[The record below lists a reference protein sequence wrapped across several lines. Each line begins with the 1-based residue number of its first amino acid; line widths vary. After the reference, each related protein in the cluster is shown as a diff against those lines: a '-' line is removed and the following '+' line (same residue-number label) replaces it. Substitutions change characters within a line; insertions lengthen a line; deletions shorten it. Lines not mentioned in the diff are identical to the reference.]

1 MYKKDTG
8 QNLLRY
14 KFKDFKFVV
23 FDYETE
29 NLNLCCLNKPWE
41 LGYIVVEGGN
51 ITKKVNDRILWKDIN
66 ISEDAKRITKFNLED
81 YKKTAKDPQE
91 VLNGFEKYL
100 LDPNFIVIHY
110 NGFNFDNYIHQ
121 LFREK
126 LGKSPNY
133 SFLYRS
139 IDVLSLCRAFR
150 LGKHPPE
157 TREDFFFWQHQLSA
171 FYSNARLRFL
181 RKKQMNGSTT
191 LSSMAKE
198 LNVSVAGDAWHNGL
212 YDVEVTWEILKALLW
227 KQEISVKHIT

>member
-14 KFKDFKFVV
+14 KFKEHKFLV

-41 LGYIVVEGGN
+41 LGYIVVQNGEV
-51 ITKKVNDRILWKDIN
+51 IEKVNDRILWKDLN
-66 ISEDAKRITKFNLED
+66 VSEDAKRITKFDIED
-81 YKKTAKDPQE
+81 YKKTAKDPE
-91 VLNGFEKYL
+91 KVLSSFEKYL
-100 LDPNFIVIHY
+100 FDPEFTVVHY
-110 NGFNFDNYIHQ
+110 NGLNFDMYIHQ

-126 LGKSPNY
+126 LGKPPNY

-139 IDVLSLCRAFR
+139 LDVLSLCRAFR
-150 LGKHPPE
+150 LEKQPPE
-157 TREDFFFWQHQLSA
+157 TREDFFFWQKQLASY
-171 FYSNARLRFL
+171 YSSPKLRSL

-198 LNVSVAGDAWHNGL
+198 LDVSVAGDAWHNGL
-212 YDVEVTWEILKALLW
+212 YDVQVTWEILKSLFW
-227 KQEISVKHIT
+227 KLEITSNHIK